1 MQECCDYIWALWYI
15 LCCSPWLRQWIPV
28 NCLSE
33 LKGEG
38 WSGVKKSPV
47 SSDVMAHLKSREGS
61 MNHILWEW
69 APVKIIPLVSCSIQW
84 GPGSLESKTG
94 NDMAIGRDW
103 DFRHSSLK
111 IPSKPWNVSIGLMT
125 LKWVSSDLFFLLN
138 ESRIADLFHFEIH
151 RALWVINVF
160 WRCERFVYINGFC
173 QHSGKIGQ
181 YA

>member
-1 MQECCDYIWALWYI
+1 MSTLLKLNIIQNSYDYIWALWYI
-15 LCCSPWLRQWIPV
+15 LCCSPLLWQWIPV

-61 MNHILWEW
+61 MSHILWEW

-84 GPGSLESKTG
+84 VLGSLESKTG

-103 DFRHSSLK
+103 DLRHSNLK
-111 IPSKPWNVSIGLMT
+111 IP
-125 LKWVSSDLFFLLN
+125 LKKKWA
-138 ESRIADLFHFEIH
+138 IKCFH
-151 RALWVINVF
+151 WTNVF
-160 WRCERFVYINGFC
+160 KMSEQWFIFPPEWVKDCRSVSLWDPQSVMSY
-173 QHSGKIGQ
+173 
-181 YA
+181 